1 MTQFHQE
8 HQQVFGQQQNAG
20 NDIHN
25 SDQSLTLD
33 AVQSATDLPAL
44 LTQLQT
50 TITQATVDGTLPKK
64 IGIDVKAAL
73 EKAVVE
79 SEDPKPEKKSIL
91 DYLTT
96 AKSLIEGIT
105 TASGL
110 IPSIVIAIASV
121 HKVL

>member
-1 MTQFHQE
+1 MTQFHQA

-25 SDQSLTLD
+25 SDQLLTFGT
-33 AVQSATDLPAL
+33 VHRATDLPAF

-50 TITQATVDGTLPKK
+50 AVTQATADGTLPKK
-64 IGIDVKAAL
+64 IGIDAKAAL

-79 SEDPKPEKKSIL
+79 SEEPKPEKKSIL

-110 IPSIVIAIASV
+110 VPSIVTAIEAV

>member
-8 HQQVFGQQQNAG
+8 HQQVSGQQQNAG

-25 SDQSLTLD
+25 SGQSLTFGT
-33 AVQSATDLPAL
+33 VSSAADLPAL

-50 TITQATVDGTLPKK
+50 AVTQATTDGTLPKK
-64 IGIDVKAAL
+64 IGIDAKAAL

-79 SEDPKPEKKSIL
+79 VEEPKPDKRSLL

-96 AKSLIEGIT
+96 TKSLIEGIAA
-105 TASGL
+105 ASGL
-110 IPSIVIAIASV
+110 IPSIMTAIDAV
-121 HKVL
+121 RKVL